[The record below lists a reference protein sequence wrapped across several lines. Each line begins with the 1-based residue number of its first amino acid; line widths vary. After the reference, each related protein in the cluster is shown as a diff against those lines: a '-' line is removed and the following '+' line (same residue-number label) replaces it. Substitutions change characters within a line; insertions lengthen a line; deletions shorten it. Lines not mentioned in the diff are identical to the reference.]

1 MSNKIINNNDTP
13 KGKSIWTT
21 MFFDTINIWV
31 FLSYVIIGN
40 LISYKTTYMTSLNI
54 TSDLNYII
62 IGTIIAIAPIIL
74 SQLTYL
80 IIGKTT
86 REKFTYDISRQLIFL
101 ALFALI
107 ITTLFWIIF

>member
-1 MSNKIINNNDTP
+1 MSNKRINNNDSP
-13 KGKSIWTT
+13 MGKSIWTT

-31 FLSYVIIGN
+31 FFSFFIIVH
-40 LISYKTTYMTSLNI
+40 LTSYKTAYMTILNI

-101 ALFALI
+101 ALFALVI
-107 ITTLFWIIF
+107 ITLSWIIL